1 MIRLTVLGACGTY
14 PSAGRACSG
23 YLLEATSGG
32 RVARV
37 WVDTGSGTL
46 ANLLRYA
53 TLQQLDAIW
62 LSHLHVDHSSD
73 LPVAYYALRY
83 GDWNPRPSLVP
94 VYGPKGWAEHVR
106 AFALQESSA
115 TIEEAFE
122 VHELHDRERI
132 RLGPLE
138 LTAMATVHSIET
150 YGLRATAAGA
160 TLAYSADSGPCDALV
175 ELANGADLFLCESAW
190 SERLEAGDPV
200 HMTPALAGEW
210 AARAGARRLVL
221 THLRPGSD
229 TGAALERAR
238 AAGNLPVELAT
249 EGATFEIG
257 AREAPGGREAPGE
270 GEAPGEE
277 AASRAAEPPFGS
289 GGVR

>member
-37 WVDTGSGTL
+37 WVDTGSGSL

-53 TLQQLDAIW
+53 TLPQLDAIW

-83 GDWNPRPSLVP
+83 GDWDPPPPPLP
-94 VYGPKGWAEHVR
+94 VYGPKGWAEHVW
-106 AFALQESSA
+106 AFALRESSA

-138 LTAMATVHSIET
+138 LTAIATVHSIET
-150 YGLRATAAGA
+150 YGLRAAAAGT
-160 TLAYSADSGPCDALV
+160 TLA
-175 ELANGADLFLCESAW
+175 
-190 SERLEAGDPV
+190 
-200 HMTPALAGEW
+200 
-210 AARAGARRLVL
+210 
-221 THLRPGSD
+221 
-229 TGAALERAR
+229 
-238 AAGNLPVELAT
+238 
-249 EGATFEIG
+249 
-257 AREAPGGREAPGE
+257 
-270 GEAPGEE
+270 
-277 AASRAAEPPFGS
+277 
-289 GGVR
+289 